1 MVDSTKYGKC
11 RHCELEYQCPGY
23 DHSYCLKC
31 GWVEHVTTL
40 GKSLDTKTKAPMPA
54 VPSRLQSRQRV
65 THSSPDIP
73 LLPFGDLR

>member
-31 GWVEHVTTL
+31 GWVEHFTSL
-40 GKSLDTKTKAPMPA
+40 GKNLDTKARSLTPA
-54 VPSRLQSRQRV
+54 VLSRPQSRQRA
-65 THSSPDIP
+65 SCASADIP
-73 LLPFGDLR
+73 QLPFLG